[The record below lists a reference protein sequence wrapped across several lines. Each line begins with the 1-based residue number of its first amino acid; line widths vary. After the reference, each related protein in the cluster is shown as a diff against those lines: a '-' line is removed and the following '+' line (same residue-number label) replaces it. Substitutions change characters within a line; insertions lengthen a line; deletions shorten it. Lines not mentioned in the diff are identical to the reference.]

1 MASVLIVDD
10 EPGVRTLMAR
20 WVESIGY
27 PATAAENAEHALA
40 EMSAEPAAV
49 AVCDIRM
56 PGHDGF
62 WLAGQ
67 LRQRYPGTAVIMATG
82 ALELDPAVTS
92 LRAGVVDY
100 LIKPFGRDQL
110 RQAVQRGLEWHHA
123 AVDTC
128 NWRRRLEEELR
139 HRQADL
145 TEAIA
150 ESEMTSAGA
159 LDAML
164 AMLTTRD
171 ASAREHAHRVA
182 RLSVSIALALGV
194 TEPELLD
201 LERAAL
207 LHDLGKFAM
216 PEAIL
221 RKPAALSCEER
232 QLMHEHP
239 VIGFE
244 FIQHVPFLKGAATL
258 VLAARE
264 WFNGYGYPN
273 GLAGRAIPLGSRIIA
288 VADAY
293 DVMTHRQIYRD
304 PMSRGDVVRE
314 IQRCSGTQF
323 DPAVVDALLAMIGS
337 SVANCAGAA

>member
-10 EPGVRTLMAR
+10 EASVRSLMAR
-20 WVESIGY
+20 WVQSIGY
-27 PATAAENAEHALA
+27 SAKAAENAENALA

-67 LRQRYPGTAVIMATG
+67 LRERYPGTAVIMATG
-82 ALELDPAVTS
+82 ARELDPAVTS

-100 LIKPFGRDQL
+100 LVKPFGRDQL
-110 RQAVQRGLEWHHA
+110 RQAVERGLDWHHA
-123 AVDTC
+123 AVDAC
-128 NWRRRLEEELR
+128 NWRRRLEQELR
-139 HRQADL
+139 HRQGDL
-145 TEAIA
+145 TEVIA
-150 ESEMTSAGA
+150 ESEMMSAGA

-171 ASAREHAHRVA
+171 GSARDHAHRVA
-182 RLSVSIALALGV
+182 RLSVKIALALGV
-194 TEPELLD
+194 TEPEVSD

-207 LHDLGKFAM
+207 MHDLGKLAM

-221 RKPAALSCEER
+221 RKPAALSHDER
-232 QLMHEHP
+232 QLMHEYP
-239 VIGFE
+239 AIGFE
-244 FIQHVPFLKGAATL
+244 FIHHVPFLKGAATL

-273 GLAGRAIPLGSRIIA
+273 GLEGKAIPLGSRIIA

-293 DVMTHRQIYRD
+293 DVMTHPQIYRD
-304 PMSRGDVVRE
+304 PMSQGDAVQE

-323 DPAVVDALLAMIGS
+323 DPAVVDALLAMIGN
-337 SVANCAGAA
+337 SVAVSSGAV